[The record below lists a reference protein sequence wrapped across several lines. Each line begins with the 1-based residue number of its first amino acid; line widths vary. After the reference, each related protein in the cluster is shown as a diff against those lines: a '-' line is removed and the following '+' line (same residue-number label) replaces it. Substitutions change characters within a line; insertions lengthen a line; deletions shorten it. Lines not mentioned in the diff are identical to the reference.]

1 MVLIGDNGAGK
12 SSFLIA
18 LYQIIV
24 GGLIEPQ
31 TIKNFALMYLDENRQ
46 IRIKTTLPETA
57 IKKTTEWKYDT
68 EQESFFGLHK
78 SPYVIRYTE
87 SFDDQESKVDGLAL
101 TGDWADTC
109 DIDHATALQA
119 SQIAPKQPI
128 DCRTPAAFGVHRKG
142 WNRHQRNRKTL
153 PTAWPEKAPI

>member
-18 LYQIIV
+18 LYQIIA

-31 TIKNFALMYLDENRQ
+31 TIKNFALMYLDKNRQ

-109 DIDHATALQA
+109 DIDHATVLQA
-119 SQIAPKQPI
+119 SQIAP
-128 DCRTPAAFGVHRKG
+128 
-142 WNRHQRNRKTL
+142 
-153 PTAWPEKAPI
+153 